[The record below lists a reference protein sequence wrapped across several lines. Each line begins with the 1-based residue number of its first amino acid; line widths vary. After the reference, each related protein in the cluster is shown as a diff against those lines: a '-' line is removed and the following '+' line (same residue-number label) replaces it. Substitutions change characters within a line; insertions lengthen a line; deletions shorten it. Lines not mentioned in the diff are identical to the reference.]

1 MSQRDRDPH
10 AAYGISFRYRMTGQT
25 DAWRP
30 ALEVY
35 ETEQALVVRAEL
47 AGIDERDLRVALD
60 NDALTIQGKRMP
72 DARRVADAPERRSYH
87 EMGITYGPFR
97 AHVQLPF
104 PVARDGVEANYEHGL
119 LTIVLPR
126 AQRVRIQA
134 TQATAVAVGAPDDET
149 TTTTTTSNGD
159 LGKDSE

>member
-10 AAYGISFRYRMTGQT
+10 AAYGISFRYRMTGQS

-35 ETEQALVVRAEL
+35 ETEQALIVRAEL
-47 AGIDERDLRVALD
+47 AGIDESDLRVALD
-60 NDALTIQGKRMP
+60 SDRLMIQGKRMP
-72 DARRVADAPERRSYH
+72 DARRAADAPERRSYH
-87 EMGITYGPFR
+87 EMGIPYGPFR

-126 AQRVRIQA
+126 VQRVRIHA
-134 TQATAVAVGAPDDET
+134 TQAAVVAVGAPDDELT
-149 TTTTTTSNGD
+149 TDD
-159 LGKDSE
+159 LGKGSE

>member
-35 ETEQALVVRAEL
+35 ETERALVVRAEL
-47 AGIDERDLRVALD
+47 GGIDEHHLRVALD
-60 NDALTIQGKRMP
+60 RETLTIQGKRMP
-72 DARRVADAPERRSYH
+72 DADAPERRSYH
-87 EMGITYGPFR
+87 EMGIPYGPFR
-97 AHVQLPF
+97 ARVQLPF

-134 TQATAVAVGAPDDET
+134 TQAAAVAVGAPDEET
-149 TTTTTTSNGD
+149 TAITGD
-159 LGKDSE
+159 LGKDTE